1 MDTTTSTP
9 FPSAGRRN
17 MTLSALL
24 LASTLT
30 VMAGTVLAPVVAT
43 IRTDLGVSGTAAGL
57 ILTAH
62 GLSLAITSPF
72 VGWAIDRWGLRTPMI
87 AGLVLYGVAGGA
99 GLFADSYAMLIASRF
114 VFGIGAAAVFTGTT
128 VALMALFEGPER
140 DRIAG
145 WRSTAI
151 GLGGVVWPLIAGVL
165 AVWSWHGPFAIYLV
179 GIPVGLAMLFAMPR
193 VPAAGPAKGGGGTM
207 SLFRTTPRLLGM
219 YALSLISSFLLYVLI
234 VFLPQRFDQIGVEDP
249 VVIAA
254 ITASL
259 SLAGSGS
266 GFFYGRLRAAMGY
279 VALLRCALV
288 LWGLAFVVG
297 ASMSHAVPLALA
309 AVLFGAGSGISV
321 PALAM
326 WIGESAPAAM
336 RGRAMALSGTAN
348 FAGQFA
354 APVVVGPLVGA
365 TSITV
370 GFVAAGALC
379 ALVLLVLLFLK
390 PGAARQPEPV
400 AQPQPQQTAPS
411 GGPAA

>member
-9 FPSAGRRN
+9 FPGAGRRTT
-17 MTLSALL
+17 TLSALL

-30 VMAGTVLAPVVAT
+30 VMAGTVLAPVVAA

-72 VGWAIDRWGLRTPMI
+72 VGWAIDRWGLRTPLT

-99 GLFADSYAMLIASRF
+99 GLLADSYAVLIASRF

-140 DRIAG
+140 DRVAG

-165 AVWSWHGPFAIYLV
+165 AVRSWHGPFAIYLV
-179 GIPVGLAMLFAMPR
+179 GIPVGIAMLFAMPR
-193 VPAAGPAKGGGGTM
+193 IPATGGAGAPGGGTM
-207 SLFRTTPRLLGM
+207 ALFRTAPRLLGM
-219 YALSLISSFLLYVLI
+219 YALSLVSSFLLYVLI
-234 VFLPQRFDQIGVEDP
+234 VFLPQRFDQIGVADP
-249 VVIAA
+249 LVIAA

-266 GFFYGRLRAAMGY
+266 GLFYGRLRAAMGY

-297 ASMSHAVPLALA
+297 ASMSHAIPLALA

-326 WIGESAPAAM
+326 WIGETAPAAM
-336 RGRAMALSGTAN
+336 RGRAMAFSGTAN

-354 APVVVGPLVGA
+354 APVVAGPLVGA

-390 PGAARQPEPV
+390 PGAARQAAPV
-400 AQPQPQQTAPS
+400 AARPQPRQAAPS
-411 GGPAA
+411 GR

>member
-9 FPSAGRRN
+9 FPGAGRRT

-72 VGWAIDRWGLRTPMI
+72 VGWAVDRWGLRTPMA

-99 GLFADSYAMLIASRF
+99 GLFADSYAVLIASRF

-140 DRIAG
+140 DRVAG

-165 AVWSWHGPFAIYLV
+165 AVRSWHGPFAIYLV
-179 GIPVGLAMLFAMPR
+179 GIPVGIAMLFTMPR
-193 VPAAGPAKGGGGTM
+193 IPATGGAPGGGGTM
-207 SLFRTTPRLLGM
+207 GLFRTTPRLLGM
-219 YALSLISSFLLYVLI
+219 YALSLVSSFLLYVLI

-249 VVIAA
+249 LVIAA
-254 ITASL
+254 ITAGL

-266 GFFYGRLRAAMGY
+266 GLFYGRLRAAMGY

-297 ASMSHAVPLALA
+297 ASAGHAVPLALA
-309 AVLFGAGSGISV
+309 ALLFGAGSGISV

-326 WIGESAPAAM
+326 WIGETAPAAM

-370 GFVAAGALC
+370 GFVAAAALC

-390 PGAARQPEPV
+390 PGAARQAAP
-400 AQPQPQQTAPS
+400 AARPQPRRTAPS
-411 GGPAA
+411 GSTAA